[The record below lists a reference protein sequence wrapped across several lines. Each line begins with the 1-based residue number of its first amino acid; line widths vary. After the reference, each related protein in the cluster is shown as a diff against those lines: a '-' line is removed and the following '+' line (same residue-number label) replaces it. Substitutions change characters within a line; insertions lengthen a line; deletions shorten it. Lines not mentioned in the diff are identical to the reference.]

1 MVLNNKDI
9 VSSYGLFATLVVTII
24 GVNVFSYPNELANL
38 VGGDGWLVIL
48 LSGIIAYIL
57 ISFICKAEKNNG
69 YSHIYEIL
77 ENRFGKIIAILVG
90 LELTW
95 YSTFFIS
102 MGLRT
107 FTEEIKMYLLEQ
119 TPTEFIFLVTILM
132 GTYLVRGEIDNLIK
146 FNEISFWL
154 MFIPV
159 ILVLIFSIYHVDFT
173 NILPAFNNPP
183 NSYAKGIIASI
194 NRFMGFQI
202 LFLIIPFVKDKK
214 SINKVARKGI
224 WFVVVFYIA
233 VFILTVGVF
242 GQNQTKILLWPV
254 ITMVKYINIPGS
266 FIERWEGII
275 MSIWIIFYFTTFTN
289 HYYFA
294 SDLLK
299 KIFKFKDIKLS
310 AAIIVPFIYL
320 IALYPKNIAEA
331 YVLTSKYSPIF
342 FLINLIILPI
352 ALLLV
357 SSSKKG
363 GNGNSR

>member
-9 VSSYGLFATLVVTII
+9 ISSYGLFATLVVTII
-24 GVNVFSYPNELANL
+24 GVNVFSYPNELTNL

-119 TPTEFIFLVTILM
+119 TPTEFIFLVTILV

-159 ILVLIFSIYHVDFT
+159 ILVLIFSIYDVDFT

-183 NSYAKGIIASI
+183 NSYAKGIITSI

-214 SINKVARKGI
+214 SINKVARKSI
-224 WFVVVFYIA
+224 WFVVVFYVA

-242 GQNQTKILLWPV
+242 GQNQTKILLWPA

-299 KIFKFKDIKLS
+299 KILKFKDIKLS